1 MKKVHLYEAKLID
14 GTIHRSEI
22 VYKDNETIIL
32 KLENKQTIRLS
43 KDGIMLIK
51 DLGWQKIKK

>member
-14 GTIHRSEI
+14 GTVHRGEI
-22 VYKDNETIIL
+22 VYKDNEIIIF
-32 KLENKQTIRLS
+32 KLENKQTVRLS

-51 DLGWQKIKK
+51 DLGWQKMKK